1 MPVVSTDS
9 LQLAH
14 VEETVSGTTPG
25 TPTFSV
31 WRTTGESLVFSPETS
46 ESTELGGSGRF
57 AKPSNVTGMS
67 ISGDINFPLAKFD
80 ALEEA
85 IAGVLTA
92 EWGQCP
98 LTGTTGGAIDS
109 TNRITVGNTQKTFT
123 IEKRFPNPA
132 FVLGT
137 VHTVTAGSPGSQTA
151 DVTVAA
157 ATATGTGVVY
167 VMFTILGTAYTAEAA
182 IAVGADESA
191 VATAI
196 VNAVNE
202 QLAGTASAVAG
213 VVTLD
218 AGAGNTV
225 SALSVRYGQDQF
237 FYQRFVGATYSTL
250 SLSVAPNTE
259 ITGSVGIV
267 GGTPTL
273 DKLPITGSTYTS
285 AGSNPVFTAPQV
297 IDLTVGDMGVST
309 HCWTSLNI
317 NIDSNNRGIPCIGTQ
332 GDREV
337 VLGTLSMEISGE
349 VYFSDQT
356 ILEAL
361 LDNDTLG
368 DGVFTFS
375 DADDNVYRF
384 DVYGLKPT
392 AGEISAGGQGQ
403 DLTIPITV
411 QPTPVAVCDDGS
423 NDWLSGF
430 VFSMVNTAPTLP

>member
-1 MPVVSTDS
+1 MSVVSTDA

-14 VEETVSGTTPG
+14 VEETVSGTTP
-25 TPTFSV
+25 TSPTFSL
-31 WRTTGESLVFSPETS
+31 WRTTGESLVFSPQTS
-46 ESTELGGSGRF
+46 ESTELTASGRF
-57 AKPSNVTGMS
+57 ANPANVTGMS

-80 ALEEA
+80 AFEEA
-85 IAGVLTA
+85 LAGVITS
-92 EWGQCP
+92 EWGHCP

-109 TNRITVGNTQKTFT
+109 TSRITVGQTLKTFT

-132 FVLGT
+132 YVAGT
-137 VHTVTAGSPGSQTA
+137 THTVTAGSSGSQTA
-151 DVTVAA
+151 DVTVGA

-167 VMFTILGTAYTAEAA
+167 VHFTILGTEYIAEAA
-182 IAVGADESA
+182 IVVGADESA

-196 VNAVNE
+196 VNAVNAE
-202 QLAGTASAVAG
+202 LAGTASAVAG

-225 SALSVRYGQDQF
+225 SALSVRYGADQY
-237 FYQRFVGATYSTL
+237 FYQRFTGATYSAM

-259 ITGSVGIV
+259 ITGSFSIV
-267 GGTPTL
+267 GGTPSL
-273 DKLPITGSTYTS
+273 DKLPLDGATYTS

-297 IDLTVGDMGVST
+297 LDLTVGDMGVST
-309 HCWTSLNI
+309 HCWTSLTI

-337 VLGTLSMEISGE
+337 VLGTLSMEVSGE

-361 LDNDTLG
+361 LDNETLG

-375 DADDNVYRF
+375 DADANVYRF

-403 DLTIPITV
+403 DLTIPVTV
-411 QPTPVAVCDDGS
+411 QPTPVTVCSDSGE
-423 NDWLSGF
+423 DWNSGF
-430 VFSMVNTAPTLP
+430 IFSVVNTAPSLP